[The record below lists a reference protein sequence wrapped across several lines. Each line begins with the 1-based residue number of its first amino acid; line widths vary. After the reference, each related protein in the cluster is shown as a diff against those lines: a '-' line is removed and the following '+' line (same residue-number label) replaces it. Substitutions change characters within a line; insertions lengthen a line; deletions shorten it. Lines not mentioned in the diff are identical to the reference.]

1 MSRETCQTYGCNLIP
16 QKNDKNGKSSRK
28 IVDMRSTKIV
38 TSFIKD
44 NEKLLILKRSDKVK
58 SMKGLWAGISGMIEN
73 NEEPL
78 SRAKIEIFEEA
89 GITEDKITLIKA
101 SEEMKIHSPQYKNH
115 EWEIFPFLFESSKPT
130 IKLNWENSDFKWI
143 NMKELENYETVPS
156 LQKVLFN
163 LL

>member
-1 MSRETCQTYGCNLIP
+1 MS
-16 QKNDKNGKSSRK
+16 
-28 IVDMRSTKIV
+28 STKIV
-38 TSFIKD
+38 TSFIRD

-58 SMKGLWAGISGMIEN
+58 SMKGLWAGISGIIEN
-73 NEEPL
+73 KEEPL
-78 SRAKIEIFEEA
+78 SRAKIEIFEEV
-89 GITEDKITLIKA
+89 GITEDEIILIKA

-115 EWEIFPFLFESSKPT
+115 EWEIFPFLFESNNPT

-143 NMKELENYETVPS
+143 NIEELGNYETVPS